1 MEPNTYSSEL
11 YHHGVIGMK
20 WGVRRYQ
27 NKDGS
32 LINKKRTTSNSA
44 EGRKS
49 APKKKVEA
57 KTKKTKTKTKKS
69 SKPKTAKPKKKRLS
83 EMTDAEINERLER
96 MALEKKYRDAQRE
109 ERAQSRGKIFAM
121 NCLESI
127 GKNVIVNLG
136 TQAGNHMVGNAINR
150 LAGVSSDDANKRIVN
165 PQKGQT
171 DKK

>member
-11 YHHGVIGMK
+11 YHHGVLGMK

-32 LINKKRTTSNSA
+32 LINKKRETSSSTLD
-44 EGRKS
+44 RKP
-49 APKKKVEA
+49 AA
-57 KTKKTKTKTKKS
+57 NKKTKTKTKTKES
-69 SKPKTAKPKKKRLS
+69 SKPKIAKPKKKRLS

-96 MALEKKYRDAQRE
+96 MTLEKKYRDAQSDE
-109 ERAQSRGKIFAM
+109 MAQSRGKNFAM

-136 TQAGNHMVGNAINR
+136 TQAGNHIVGNAINR

-165 PQKGQT
+165 PQKGQS

>member
-1 MEPNTYSSEL
+1 MEPSTYSSEL
-11 YHHGVIGMK
+11 YHHGVLGMK

-49 APKKKVEA
+49 APKKK
-57 KTKKTKTKTKKS
+57 TKTKTS
-69 SKPKTAKPKKKRLS
+69 SVSKTAKPKKKRLS

-96 MALEKKYRDAQRE
+96 MALEKKYRDAQSE
-109 ERAQSRGKIFAM
+109 AMSQSRGKKFAM
-121 NCLESI
+121 DCLESI
-127 GKNVIVNLG
+127 GKNVIINLG
-136 TQAGNHMVGNAINR
+136 TQSGNHIVGNAINR
-150 LAGVSSDDANKRIVN
+150 LGGVASDDEKHRIVN
-165 PQKGQT
+165 PQKGQS

>member
-49 APKKKVEA
+49 APKKKN
-57 KTKKTKTKTKKS
+57 KTKKS
-69 SKPKTAKPKKKRLS
+69 SEPKTAKPKKKRLS

-96 MALEKKYRDAQRE
+96 MTLEKKYRDAQRDE
-109 ERAQSRGKIFAM
+109 MAQSRGKNFAM
-121 NCLESI
+121 NCLESV

-136 TQAGNHMVGNAINR
+136 TQAGNHIVGNAINR

-165 PQKGQT
+165 PQKGQS

>member
-1 MEPNTYSSEL
+1 MEPSTYSSEL
-11 YHHGVIGMK
+11 YHHGVLGMK

-32 LINKKRTTSNSA
+32 LINKKRTTLSSTV
-44 EGRKS
+44 GRKS
-49 APKKKVEA
+49 APKKKTKA
-57 KTKKTKTKTKKS
+57 KTNKS
-69 SKPKTAKPKKKRLS
+69 SKPKTVKPKKKRLS

-96 MALEKKYRDAQRE
+96 MTLEKKYRDAQRDE
-109 ERAQSRGKIFAM
+109 MAQSRGKNFVM

-136 TQAGNHMVGNAINR
+136 TQAGNHIVGNAINR

-165 PQKGQT
+165 PQKGQS

>member
-32 LINKKRTTSNSA
+32 LINKKRKTSSSTLD
-44 EGRKS
+44 RKP
-49 APKKKVEA
+49 AVN
-57 KTKKTKTKTKKS
+57 KKTKTKIKES

-96 MALEKKYRDAQRE
+96 MTLEKKYRDAQRDE
-109 ERAQSRGKIFAM
+109 MAQSRGKNFAM

-136 TQAGNHMVGNAINR
+136 TQAGNHIVGNAINR

-165 PQKGQT
+165 PQKGQS

>member
-11 YHHGVIGMK
+11 YHHGVLGMK

-49 APKKKVEA
+49 APKKK
-57 KTKKTKTKTKKS
+57 TKTKTS
-69 SKPKTAKPKKKRLS
+69 SVSKTAKPKKKRLS
-83 EMTDAEINERLER
+83 EMTNDEINERLER
-96 MALEKKYRDAQRE
+96 MALEKKYRDAQRDE
-109 ERAQSRGKIFAM
+109 IAQNRGKNFAM

-136 TQAGNHMVGNAINR
+136 TQAGNHIVGNAINR
-150 LAGVSSDDANKRIVN
+150 LGGVASDDEKRRIVN
-165 PQKGQT
+165 PQKGQS

>member
-1 MEPNTYSSEL
+1 MEPSTYSSEL
-11 YHHGVIGMK
+11 YHHGVLGMK

-32 LINKKRTTSNSA
+32 LINKKRTTSKSA

-49 APKKKVEA
+49 VPK
-57 KTKKTKTKTKKS
+57 KKTKTKTS
-69 SKPKTAKPKKKRLS
+69 SVSKTVKPKKKRLS

-109 ERAQSRGKIFAM
+109 EIAQNRGKKFAM
-121 NCLESI
+121 DCLESI

-136 TQAGNHMVGNAINR
+136 TQAGNHVVGNAINR

>member
-32 LINKKRTTSNSA
+32 LINKKRKTSNSA

-49 APKKKVEA
+49 APKKKN
-57 KTKKTKTKTKKS
+57 KTKKS
-69 SKPKTAKPKKKRLS
+69 SEPKTAKPKKKRLS

-96 MALEKKYRDAQRE
+96 MTLEKKYRDAQRDE
-109 ERAQSRGKIFAM
+109 MAQSRGKNFAM

-136 TQAGNHMVGNAINR
+136 TQAGNHIVGNAINR

-165 PQKGQT
+165 PQKGQS

>member
-1 MEPNTYSSEL
+1 MEPDTYSSEL
-11 YHHGVIGMK
+11 YHHGVLGMK

-32 LINKKRTTSNSA
+32 LINKKRTTSKSA

-49 APKKKVEA
+49 EA
-57 KTKKTKTKTKKS
+57 KKKTKAKTKKS

-83 EMTDAEINERLER
+83 EMTDSEINERLDR

-109 ERAQSRGKIFAM
+109 EMAQSRGKKFAM
-121 NCLESI
+121 DCLETI
-127 GKNVIVNLG
+127 GKNVITNLG
-136 TQAGNHMVGNAINR
+136 TQAGNHIVGNAINR

-165 PQKGQT
+165 PQKGQS

>member
-11 YHHGVIGMK
+11 YHHGVLGMK

-32 LINKKRTTSNSA
+32 LINKKRPTSNSTG
-44 EGRKS
+44 GRKPT
-49 APKKKVEA
+49 ANNKTKA
-57 KTKKTKTKTKKS
+57 KTNKS
-69 SKPKTAKPKKKRLS
+69 YKPKTAKPKKKRLS

-96 MALEKKYRDAQRE
+96 MTLEKKYRDAQRDE
-109 ERAQSRGKIFAM
+109 MAQSRGRNFAM

-136 TQAGNHMVGNAINR
+136 TQAGNHIAGNAINR

-165 PQKGQT
+165 PQKGQS

>member
-11 YHHGVIGMK
+11 YHHGVLGMK

-32 LINKKRTTSNSA
+32 LINKKRTTSKSA

-49 APKKKVEA
+49 APKKK
-57 KTKKTKTKTKKS
+57 TKTKTS
-69 SKPKTAKPKKKRLS
+69 SVSKTTKPKKKRLS

-96 MALEKKYRDAQRE
+96 MALEKKYRDAQKE
-109 ERAQSRGKIFAM
+109 KMAQSRGKKFAM
-121 NCLESI
+121 DCLESI
-127 GKNVIVNLG
+127 GKNVIINLG
-136 TQAGNHMVGNAINR
+136 TQAGNHVVGNAINR

-165 PQKGQT
+165 PQKGQS

>member
-11 YHHGVIGMK
+11 YHHGVLGMK

-32 LINKKRTTSNSA
+32 LINKKRTTSKSA

-49 APKKKVEA
+49 APKKK
-57 KTKKTKTKTKKS
+57 TKTKTS
-69 SKPKTAKPKKKRLS
+69 SMSKTTKPKKKRLS

-96 MALEKKYRDAQRE
+96 MALEKKYRDAQKE
-109 ERAQSRGKIFAM
+109 KMAQSRGKKFAM
-121 NCLESI
+121 DCLESI
-127 GKNVIVNLG
+127 GKNVIINLG
-136 TQAGNHMVGNAINR
+136 TQAGNHVVGNAINR

>member
-32 LINKKRTTSNSA
+32 LINKKRTTSSSA

-49 APKKKVEA
+49 ASKKKVKA
-57 KTKKTKTKTKKS
+57 KTKKS
-69 SKPKTAKPKKKRLS
+69 SKQKTVKPKKKRLS

-96 MALEKKYRDAQRE
+96 MALEKKYRDAQRDE
-109 ERAQSRGKIFAM
+109 MAQSRGKNFAM

-136 TQAGNHMVGNAINR
+136 TQAGNHIVGNAINR

>member
-32 LINKKRTTSNSA
+32 LINKKRTTSSSA

-49 APKKKVEA
+49 APKKK
-57 KTKKTKTKTKKS
+57 TKAKTKKS

-109 ERAQSRGKIFAM
+109 EMAQSRGKKFAM
-121 NCLESI
+121 DCLETI
-127 GKNVIVNLG
+127 GKNVIINLG
-136 TQAGNHMVGNAINR
+136 TQAGNHIVGNAINR

-165 PQKGQT
+165 PQKGQS

>member
-32 LINKKRTTSNSA
+32 LINKKRTTSSSTL
-44 EGRKS
+44 GRKP
-49 APKKKVEA
+49 ATK
-57 KTKKTKTKTKKS
+57 KKTKTKTS
-69 SKPKTAKPKKKRLS
+69 SVSKTAKPKKKRLS

-109 ERAQSRGKIFAM
+109 EMAQSRGKKFAM
-121 NCLESI
+121 DCLETI
-127 GKNVIVNLG
+127 GKNVITNLG
-136 TQAGNHMVGNAINR
+136 TQAGNHIVGNAINR

-165 PQKGQT
+165 PQKGQS

>member
-32 LINKKRTTSNSA
+32 LINKKRTTSSSA
-44 EGRKS
+44 EGREL
-49 APKKKVEA
+49 APKKEA
-57 KTKKTKTKTKKS
+57 KTKKS
-69 SKPKTAKPKKKRLS
+69 SKSKIAKPRKKRLS
-83 EMTDAEINERLER
+83 EMTDAEIKEHLER

-109 ERAQSRGKIFAM
+109 EMAQSRGKKFAM
-121 NCLESI
+121 DCLETI
-127 GKNVIVNLG
+127 GKSVITNLG
-136 TQAGNHMVGNAINR
+136 TQAGNHIVGNAINR

-165 PQKGQT
+165 PQKGQS

>member
-11 YHHGVIGMK
+11 YHHGVLGMK

-49 APKKKVEA
+49 APN
-57 KTKKTKTKTKKS
+57 KKTKTKTS
-69 SKPKTAKPKKKRLS
+69 SVSKTAKPKKKRLS
-83 EMTDAEINERLER
+83 EMTNDEINERLER
-96 MALEKKYRDAQRE
+96 MALEKKYRDAQRDE
-109 ERAQSRGKIFAM
+109 IAQNRGKNFAM

-136 TQAGNHMVGNAINR
+136 TQAGNHIVGNAINR
-150 LAGVSSDDANKRIVN
+150 LGGVASDDEKNRIVN
-165 PQKGQT
+165 PQKGQS

>member
-44 EGRKS
+44 EGRKP
-49 APKKKVEA
+49 AAKKKTEA
-57 KTKKTKTKTKKS
+57 
-69 SKPKTAKPKKKRLS
+69 KTAKPKKKRLS
-83 EMTDAEINERLER
+83 EMTDSEIKERLER
-96 MALEKKYRDAQRE
+96 MALEKKYYDTQRE
-109 ERAQSRGKIFAM
+109 AAEAAQSRGQKFAM
-121 NCLESI
+121 KCLESI
-127 GKNVIVNLG
+127 GEKVITNIG
-136 TQAGNHMVGNAINR
+136 TQVGNHFFGEGINR
-150 LAGVSSDDANKRIVN
+150 LAGVASDDVNNRIVN
-165 PQKGQT
+165 PQKGQS

>member
-11 YHHGVIGMK
+11 YHHGVLGMK

-49 APKKKVEA
+49 APKKK
-57 KTKKTKTKTKKS
+57 TKTKTS
-69 SKPKTAKPKKKRLS
+69 SVSKTAKPKKKRLS
-83 EMTDAEINERLER
+83 EMTNDEINERLER
-96 MALEKKYRDAQRE
+96 MALEKKYRDAQKDE
-109 ERAQSRGKIFAM
+109 IAQNRGKNFAM

-136 TQAGNHMVGNAINR
+136 TQAGNHIVGNAINR
-150 LAGVSSDDANKRIVN
+150 LAGLSSDYANKLIVN
-165 PQKGQT
+165 PQKGQS

>member
-1 MEPNTYSSEL
+1 MEPDTYSSEL
-11 YHHGVIGMK
+11 YHHGVLGMK

-32 LINKKRTTSNSA
+32 LINKKRTTSKSA

-49 APKKKVEA
+49 AA
-57 KTKKTKTKTKKS
+57 KKKTKAKAS
-69 SKPKTAKPKKKRLS
+69 SVSKTAKPKKKRLS

-96 MALEKKYRDAQRE
+96 IALEKKYRDAQRE
-109 ERAQSRGKIFAM
+109 EMAQSRGKKFAM
-121 NCLESI
+121 DCLETI
-127 GKNVIVNLG
+127 GKNVITNLG
-136 TQAGNHMVGNAINR
+136 TQAGNHIVGNAINR
-150 LAGVSSDDANKRIVN
+150 LAGVSSDDASKRIVN

>member
-11 YHHGVIGMK
+11 YHHGVLGMK

-32 LINKKRTTSNSA
+32 LINKKRTTSSSA
-44 EGRKS
+44 EGRKP
-49 APKKKVEA
+49 AA
-57 KTKKTKTKTKKS
+57 KKKTKAKTKKS
-69 SKPKTAKPKKKRLS
+69 SKPKIAKPKKKRLS

-109 ERAQSRGKIFAM
+109 EMAQSRGKKFAM
-121 NCLESI
+121 DCLETI
-127 GKNVIVNLG
+127 GKNVITNLG
-136 TQAGNHMVGNAINR
+136 TQAGNHIVGNAINR

-165 PQKGQT
+165 PQKGQS

>member
-1 MEPNTYSSEL
+1 MEPSTYSSEL
-11 YHHGVIGMK
+11 YHHGVLGMK

-32 LINKKRTTSNSA
+32 LINKKRTTSSSA
-44 EGRKS
+44 EGRKP
-49 APKKKVEA
+49 AA
-57 KTKKTKTKTKKS
+57 KKKTKAKTKKS

-83 EMTDAEINERLER
+83 EMTDAEINKRLER

-109 ERAQSRGKIFAM
+109 EMAQSRGKKFAM
-121 NCLESI
+121 DCLETI
-127 GKNVIVNLG
+127 GKSVITNLG
-136 TQAGNHMVGNAINR
+136 TQAGNHIVGNAINR

-165 PQKGQT
+165 PQKGQS